1 MFFRFG
7 KEQFGLHAK
16 CVGTGEEIGL
26 MAFKEEADGF
36 MHIGIGKARAQII
49 WLQPGQGEEPLGT
62 AILAQHPD
70 KRLDGQRA

>member
-49 WLQPGQGEEPLGT
+49 WLQPGEREEALRA
-62 AILAQHPD
+62 AILPQHPD

>member
-26 MAFKEEADGF
+26 MASKEEADGF

-49 WLQPGQGEEPLGT
+49 WLQPGQGEEPLRT